1 MRVISIAN
9 QKGGCGKTTTAINLS
24 ACLSL
29 KKRKVLL
36 IDLDPQGHSATGLN
50 IDTDTLEKTVHH
62 ALGSAEG
69 TRIGL
74 DEVTLKVAENFD
86 VAPSNIGLSTFEHTL
101 SMIKGRE
108 TRLKEAIQ
116 DLNQPYD
123 YIIIDCPPSLGLLT
137 FNALMA
143 SREVFIPIEMGLFS
157 LHGTGKLMEIL
168 DLVRAKTEHE
178 IRIKVIGTMFDRRT
192 RIAREILQDIKDH
205 FKGKIFR
212 TVINTNVKLREA
224 PGFGKS
230 VVDYARNSKGCA
242 DYLALAHEVLGEEKT
257 LGAAKFVKEKKRPRQ
272 RKHRKTRFVFHGPRA
287 SRVQIVGNF
296 NNWAQSEDYYMQRR
310 EDGTW
315 SKEIILAPGVY
326 QYKFLV
332 DDEWM
337 EDQNNPNVIEDP
349 FGGRNSVIEVN

>member
-29 KKRKVLL
+29 KRRKVLL
-36 IDLDPQGHSATGLN
+36 IDLDPQGHSGTGLN
-50 IDTDTLEKTVHH
+50 IDTDMLEKTVHH
-62 ALGSAEG
+62 ALGNAEG
-69 TRIGL
+69 KRIGL
-74 DEVTLKVAENFD
+74 DEVTVKVAENFD
-86 VAPSNIGLSTFEHTL
+86 LAPSNIGLSTFEHNL

-108 TRLKEAIQ
+108 TRLKETIR

-123 YIIIDCPPSLGLLT
+123 YVIIDCPPSLGLLT

-157 LHGTGKLMEIL
+157 LHGTAKLMEIL
-168 DLVRAKTEHE
+168 DLVRAKTDHE
-178 IRIKVIGTMFDRRT
+178 IRIKVIATMFDRRT
-192 RIAREILQDIKDH
+192 RIAKEILKDIGEH
-205 FKGKIFR
+205 FKGKMFR
-212 TVINTNVKLREA
+212 TPINTNVKLREA

-230 VVDYARNSKGCA
+230 IVEYARNSKGCT
-242 DYLALAHEVLGEEKT
+242 DYLALANEVLREEKT
-257 LGAAKFVKEKKRPRQ
+257 LGTVKSVKQKKTPRQ
-272 RKHRKTRFVFHGPRA
+272 RKHSRTQFLYHGPRA
-287 SRVQIVGNF
+287 SRVQVVGNF
-296 NNWAQSEDYYMQRR
+296 NNWAQREDYCMQRR

-332 DDEWM
+332 DDEWI

>member
-29 KKRKVLL
+29 KRRKVLL

-62 ALGSAEG
+62 ALGNAEG
-69 TRIGL
+69 TRLGL
-74 DEVTLKVAENFD
+74 DEVNIKIAENLD
-86 VAPSNIGLSTFEHTL
+86 VAPSNIGLSTFEHNL
-101 SMIKGRE
+101 SKIKGRE
-108 TRLKEAIQ
+108 TRLREAIE

-168 DLVRAKTEHE
+168 ELVRDKTEHE
-178 IRIKVIGTMFDRRT
+178 IRIKVIATMFDRRT
-192 RIAREILQDIKDH
+192 RIAKEILKEIRDH
-205 FKGKIFR
+205 FKGRMFR
-212 TVINTNVKLREA
+212 TPINTNVKLREA

-230 VVDYARNSKGCA
+230 VVEYARNSKGCA
-242 DYLALAHEVLGEEKT
+242 DYLALANEVLREEKI
-257 LGAAKFVKEKKRPRQ
+257 LREVKSVKQKKTPRQ
-272 RKHRKTRFVFHGPRA
+272 RKHRKTQFLFHDPGA

-337 EDQNNPNVIEDP
+337 EDKNNPNVIEDP
-349 FGGRNSVIEVN
+349 FGGRNSIIEVA

>member
-29 KKRKVLL
+29 KRRKVLL

-50 IDTDTLEKTVHH
+50 IDTDTLEQTVHH
-62 ALGSAEG
+62 ALGNAEG

-74 DEVTLKVAENFD
+74 DEVTVNVAENFD
-86 VAPSNIGLSTFEHTL
+86 VAPSNMGLSTFDHNL

-108 TRLKEAIQ
+108 TRLREAIES
-116 DLNQPYD
+116 LNQQYD
-123 YIIIDCPPSLGLLT
+123 YVIIDCPPSLGLLT
-137 FNALMA
+137 FNALM
-143 SREVFIPIEMGLFS
+143 SSGEVFIPIDMGLFS

-168 DLVRAKTEHE
+168 DLVRARTAHE
-178 IRIKVIGTMFDRRT
+178 IRIKVIATMFDRRT
-192 RIAREILQDIKDH
+192 RISREILEEIKDH
-205 FKGKIFR
+205 FQGKMFR
-212 TVINTNVKLREA
+212 TVINMNVKLREA

-230 VVDYARNSKGCA
+230 IVDYSRHSKGCA
-242 DYLALAHEVLGEEKT
+242 DYLALAYEVLREER
-257 LGAAKFVKEKKRPRQ
+257 KR
-272 RKHRKTRFVFHGPRA
+272 RKTQFLFHGPRA

-296 NNWAQSEDYYMQRR
+296 NNWAQSEDYYMHRR

-315 SKEIILAPGVY
+315 SKEILLAPGVY

-337 EDQNNPNVIEDP
+337 EDQTNPNVVEDP

>member
-29 KKRKVLL
+29 KSRKVLL
-36 IDLDPQGHSATGLN
+36 VDLDPQGHSATGLN

-62 ALGSAEG
+62 ALGNAEG
-69 TRIGL
+69 TRLGL
-74 DEVTLKVAENFD
+74 DEVTVEVTKNFHI
-86 VAPSNIGLSTFEHTL
+86 APSNIGLSTFEHNL

-108 TRLKEAIQ
+108 TRLKKAIEGLYQ
-116 DLNQPYD
+116 TYN

-143 SREVFIPIEMGLFS
+143 STEVFIPIEMGLFS
-157 LHGTGKLMEIL
+157 LHGTGKLLEIL

-178 IRIKVIGTMFDRRT
+178 MRIKVIATMFDRRT
-192 RIAREILQDIKDH
+192 RISKEILKDIRDH
-205 FKGKIFR
+205 FKGKMFR
-212 TVINTNVKLREA
+212 TVINANVKLREA

-230 VVDYARNSKGCA
+230 IVDYARKSRGCT
-242 DYLALAHEVLGEEKT
+242 DYDALAKEVLAEEKT
-257 LGAAKFVKEKKRPRQ
+257 LGVVKSVKPKKRPLQ
-272 RKHRKTRFVFHGPRA
+272 PKNRKTQFLFHGPRA

-296 NNWAQSEDYYMQRR
+296 NNWAQSEDYYMQRH

-337 EDQNNPNVIEDP
+337 EDQNNPNVVQDP

>member
-1 MRVISIAN
+1 MRIISIAN

-29 KKRKVLL
+29 KRRKVLL

-50 IDTDTLEKTVHH
+50 IDTDTLEKTVHQ
-62 ALGSAEG
+62 ALGNAEG
-69 TRIGL
+69 TRLGL
-74 DEVTLKVAENFD
+74 DEVIVEVAENFD
-86 VAPSNIGLSTFEHTL
+86 VAPSNIGLSTFEHNL
-101 SMIKGRE
+101 SKIKWRE
-108 TRLKEAIQ
+108 TRLRDAIE
-116 DLNQPYD
+116 DLDQPYD
-123 YIIIDCPPSLGLLT
+123 YVVIDCPPSLGLLT

-178 IRIKVIGTMFDRRT
+178 IRIKVIATMFDRRT
-192 RIAREILQDIKDH
+192 RIAKEILKDIREH
-205 FKGKIFR
+205 FKDKMFR
-212 TVINTNVKLREA
+212 TPINMNVKLREA

-230 VVDYARNSKGCA
+230 IVDYARNSKGCE
-242 DYLALAHEVLGEEKT
+242 DYLALANEVLREEKIF
-257 LGAAKFVKEKKRPRQ
+257 GAVKPVKQKKTARQ
-272 RKHRKTRFVFHGPRA
+272 RKQKKTQFLFRDPEA

-296 NNWAQSEDYYMQRR
+296 NNWAQGEDYYMQRR

-337 EDQNNPNVIEDP
+337 EDQENPNVIEDP
-349 FGGRNSVIEVN
+349 FGGRNSVIEVD